1 MWETITTFISGIF
14 KPAADLIDNVHTSE
28 EERLSLKNALVEL
41 QSEVT
46 KKQIE
51 LVSKQMDLERQLLD
65 SKSNIIMAEAK
76 SESWITRSWR
86 PITMLT
92 FLVLVVLNSLGLI
105 TLEEQF
111 SHDFMMLVQIGLGG
125 YVVGRS
131 AEKAIPSIVKSL
143 GSN

>member
-1 MWETITTFISGIF
+1 MWESITSFSSNIF

-28 EERLSLKNALVEL
+28 EERLTLKSALVEL

-65 SKSNIIMAEAK
+65 SKSNIIMSEAK

-92 FLVLVVLNSLGLI
+92 FLILVVLNSLGLI

-143 GSN
+143 GSK

>member
-1 MWETITTFISGIF
+1 MWESITSFISNIF

-28 EERLSLKNALVEL
+28 EERLTLKNALVEL

-65 SKSNIIMAEAK
+65 SKSNIIMSEAK

-92 FLVLVVLNSLGLI
+92 FLILVVLNSLGLI

-143 GSN
+143 GSK

>member
-1 MWETITTFISGIF
+1 MWETITSFISNIF

-28 EERLSLKNALVEL
+28 EERLTLKNALVEL

-51 LVSKQMDLERQLLD
+51 LVSKQMDLERRLLD
-65 SKSNIIMAEAK
+65 SKSNIIMSEAN

-92 FLVLVVLNSLGLI
+92 FLILVVLNSLGLI

-111 SHDFMMLVQIGLGG
+111 SHDFMTLVQIGLGG

-143 GSN
+143 GNN